1 MTAHLIYSTWP
12 GAAEAELCA
21 AQLIEQRLA
30 ACVTVLPS
38 AQSTFRWDG
47 KVQRSTEAIM
57 LVKTAASHSS
67 AVLEA
72 VRAAHPYDLP
82 CVLAF
87 AISAEG
93 SNPEFLQWVA
103 TETTS
108 GA

>member
-21 AQLIEQRLA
+21 AQLIERRLA
-30 ACVTVLPS
+30 ACVTVLPG
-38 AQSTFRWDG
+38 AHSTFRWDG
-47 KVQRSTEAIM
+47 QVQRSTEAIM
-57 LVKTAASHSS
+57 LVKTTNSQSG

-87 AISAEG
+87 AVGAEG

-108 GA
+108 AA